1 MYNFRGT
8 YLTKFVAA
16 HGHHH
21 KVTLGALIVTMGI
34 IYGDI
39 GTSPLYVM
47 KAIVGEGKITSDI
60 ILGGIS
66 CIFWTLT
73 LQTTIK
79 YVFLALRADNK
90 GEGGIFA
97 LYTQVRR
104 SKSKWLIYPAIIGGA
119 ALLADGVITPPISV
133 SSAVEGL
140 DKVSPFFKDTTHI
153 VLIVVGILSLL
164 FAIQQFGTKFIGR
177 FFGPIM
183 LVWFSTL
190 AVLGIYSMSHDFG
203 VLKALNP
210 VYAYDLLVKHP
221 GGFWILGAVF
231 LCTTGAEA
239 LYSDLGHCGKQNIR
253 ITWIGV
259 KIALILNYMGQGA
272 FLLSHQG
279 EYIVRNL
286 GKPNEYYL
294 NPFYEMMPPWFVPFG
309 IGIATA
315 AAIVA
320 SQALIS
326 ASFTLVNE
334 AMRLNLW
341 PKVKIKYPTE
351 LKGQLYI
358 PSINWILWLG
368 CMVVVLFFRKS
379 ENMEAA
385 YGLTINIDM
394 LMTSTLLVFYMILK
408 RFNPAIIIG
417 FILIYFSI
425 ELSFFV
431 ANIVKFIDGAFVS
444 LIICCCGMYVMWV
457 WLQAKRIRARYVEFV
472 KIDEYK
478 ELIAELSTDLTIPKY
493 STHLVYLTSANYK
506 DEIERKVIYSILQ
519 NRPKR
524 ADLYWFVHVDVVDE
538 PYRMEYKV
546 THLQTEDIIRIDF
559 KLGFRVA
566 PRINL
571 LFKKVVEDL
580 MQTGEVDV
588 FSRYESLNKKMV
600 MGDFRFV
607 VIEKIMSNDNDFPVV
622 EKLVLESY
630 DVLKKMSLSE
640 ANAYGL
646 DGSNVVIEKFPL
658 VISPTKDIKLKRVE

>member
-1 MYNFRGT
+1 
-8 YLTKFVAA
+8 VAA

-21 KVTLGALIVTMGI
+21 KVTLGALIVTLGI

-47 KAIVGEGKITSDI
+47 KAIVGNGPVSADI

-73 LQTTIK
+73 LQTTLK
-79 YVFLALRADNK
+79 YVTLALRADNK

-153 VLIVVGILSLL
+153 VLIVVGILSVL

-190 AVLGIYSMSHDFG
+190 AILGIYCMSNDFS

-210 VYAYDLLVKHP
+210 AYAYSLLVQHP

-253 ITWIGV
+253 LTWIGV
-259 KIALILNYMGQGA
+259 KIALVLNYMGQGA
-272 FLLSHQG
+272 YLLAHQG
-279 EYIVRNL
+279 QILKHGEVI
-286 GKPNEYYL
+286 KAISEKEWDEL
-294 NPFYEMMPPWFVPFG
+294 NPFYEMMPHWFVPFG
-309 IGIATA
+309 IAIATGA
-315 AAIVA
+315 AVVA

-368 CMVVVLFFRKS
+368 CMVVVMYFRQSS
-379 ENMEAA
+379 EMEAA

-394 LMTSTLLVFYMILK
+394 LMTSTLLVFYMVLK
-408 RFNPAIIIG
+408 RFNPGIIVG
-417 FILIYFSI
+417 FILVYFSI
-425 ELSFFV
+425 ELCFFV
-431 ANIVKFIDGAFVS
+431 ANIIKFLDGAFVS
-444 LIICCCGMYVMWV
+444 LIICCCGIYVMWV
-457 WLQAKRIRARYVEFV
+457 WMMAKRIRARYVEFV

-546 THLQTEDIIRIDF
+546 NHLQTEDIIRIDF

-580 MQTGEVDV
+580 MATGEVDV

-600 MGDFRFV
+600 MGDFRFI

-658 VISPTKDIKLKRVE
+658 VISPTKDIKLLRVE

>member
-1 MYNFRGT
+1 MSTNGH
-8 YLTKFVAA
+8 

-21 KVTLGALIVTMGI
+21 KVTLGALIVTLGI

-47 KAIVGEGKITSDI
+47 KAIVGEEAIRPDL

-73 LQTTIK
+73 LQTTFK
-79 YVFLALRADNK
+79 YVLLALRADNK

-104 SKSKWLIYPAIIGGA
+104 SKSKWLIYPAMIGGA
-119 ALLADGVITPPISV
+119 ALLADGIITPPISV

-140 DKVSPFFKDTTHI
+140 SKVSPFFKETSNT
-153 VLIVVGILSLL
+153 VWLVVGILTVL

-183 LVWFSTL
+183 LIWFSLL
-190 AVLGIYSMSHDFG
+190 AIMGIYQISGDLS
-203 VLKALNP
+203 VIKALNP
-210 VYAYDLLVKHP
+210 YYAYELLALHP
-221 GGFWILGAVF
+221 GGFWLLGAVF

-253 ITWIGV
+253 LTWIGV
-259 KIALILNYMGQGA
+259 KFALVLNYLGQGA
-272 FLLSHQG
+272 WLLAHQG
-279 EYIVRNL
+279 EFLKY
-286 GKPNEYYL
+286 GKGAKEVAL
-294 NPFYEMMPPWFVPFG
+294 NPFYEMMPPWFLPVG
-309 IGIATA
+309 ITIATA
-315 AAIVA
+315 ATIVA

-326 ASFTLVNE
+326 ASFTLINE

-341 PKVKIKYPTE
+341 PKVKIKYPTAI
-351 LKGQLYI
+351 KGQMYI

-368 CMVVVLFFRKS
+368 CMIIVMVFRKS
-379 ENMEAA
+379 DNMEAA

-394 LMTSTLLVFYMILK
+394 LMTSTLLIFYMILK
-408 RFNPAIIIG
+408 RYNSAYVIG
-417 FILIYFSI
+417 FILIYFTV
-425 ELSFFV
+425 ELSFLV
-431 ANIVKFIDGAFVS
+431 ANLLKFPNGGYVS
-444 LIICCCGMYVMWV
+444 FIISLCAIFVMWV
-457 WLQAKRIRARYVEFV
+457 WFKAKKIRSRYVEFV

-478 ELIAELSTDLTIPKY
+478 ELIADLSNDLSIPKY

-538 PYRMEYKV
+538 PYRLEYKV
-546 THLQTEDIIRIDF
+546 NHLQTEDIIRVDF

-588 FSRYESLNKKMV
+588 FSRYESLNKKQV
-600 MGDFRFV
+600 MGDFRFII
-607 VIEKIMSNDNDFPVV
+607 IEKIMSNDNEFPVV
-622 EKLVLESY
+622 EKLILESY
-630 DVLKKMSLSE
+630 EVLKKLSLSE
-640 ANAYGL
+640 DNAFGL
-646 DGSNVVIEKFPL
+646 DGSNVVVEKFPL
-658 VISPTKDIKLKRVE
+658 VISPTKDLSKLKRID